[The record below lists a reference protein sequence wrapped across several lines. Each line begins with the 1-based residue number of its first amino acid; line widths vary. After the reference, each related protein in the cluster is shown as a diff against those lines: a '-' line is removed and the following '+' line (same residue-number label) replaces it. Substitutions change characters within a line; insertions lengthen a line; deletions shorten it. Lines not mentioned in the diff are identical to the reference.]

1 MSPLIALYCTSF
13 HSNNRNHKFM
23 HEESWRNM
31 FPDYSPY
38 QHVLDQYDDLEPT
51 LVGILQPR
59 LSDAVR
65 RFTAMNLQPR
75 ILRITASD
83 NTLYRDYIIELLK
96 KSINKSSSNNEN
108 TVEHPIIIAGDN
120 VTHEKLFGAV
130 YPAKD
135 GETQPQLKYGLLHQA
150 HNGYLVLSIT
160 AILSD
165 PSLWPQLKNVMMN
178 GQLEWQPITNK
189 RFYTVPAT
197 EKVNV
202 KLIIIGERYL
212 MAELDTAEP
221 DLGDGMAMYG
231 EFEQDLLLNEATLT
245 DYLSYVKGIG
255 HYYGLPTLADSD
267 AIHAILQAG
276 ARHAEDQ
283 TRLPLC
289 PLWHLNLLSEATVES
304 EGNPITAGHIKASLR
319 AKEYRESYLPERA
332 IADIHHGQVLIA
344 TEGEEVGQVNGLTVV
359 EMPGHPTAYGEPAR
373 ISCVVHFGD
382 GDITD
387 VERKVELGGNIH
399 AKGMMIMQAFVTSAL
414 DLDQALPYS
423 ASIVFEQSYSE
434 VDGDSASLAELCALM
449 SALSL
454 QPINQE
460 IAVTGA
466 VDQFGRVQAV
476 GGINQKIE
484 GFYKVCVHRGLT
496 GNQGV
501 ILPHTNLSSLC
512 LNEEVIEA
520 IKAKQFHIWAVNNVD
535 EAIPRLTG
543 KAFRSENEDDET
555 ILSLI
560 EDRIDYFHHG
570 DLSNEIGFV
579 NRLRLMISNWL
590 GQN

>member
-1 MSPLIALYCTSF
+1 
-13 HSNNRNHKFM
+13 M

-51 LVGILQPR
+51 LVGILQSR
-59 LSDAVR
+59 LSDAIR

-96 KSINKSSSNNEN
+96 KSINKSNDNNEKS
-108 TVEHPIIIAGDN
+108 VEQPIIIAGDN

-130 YPAKD
+130 YPAKN

-165 PSLWPQLKNVMMN
+165 PSLWPQLKNVLMN

-189 RFYTVPAT
+189 SLYEIPSAET
-197 EKVNV
+197 VNV

-231 EFEQDLLLNEATLT
+231 EFEQDLLLNEAAMT
-245 DYLSYVKGIG
+245 DYIRYVKGIS
-255 HYYGLPTLADSD
+255 HYYGLPMLANSE
-267 AIHAILQAG
+267 AIHTLLLTG
-276 ARHAEDQ
+276 ACHAEDQ

-289 PLWHLNLLSEATVES
+289 PLWHLNLLSEASVES
-304 EGNPITAGHIKASLR
+304 EGNPITAEHLKASLR

-359 EMPGHPTAYGEPAR
+359 EMPGHPMAYGEPAR

-399 AKGMMIMQAFVTSAL
+399 AKGMMIMQAFVATAL

-449 SALSL
+449 SALSS

-512 LNEEVIEA
+512 LNDEVIEA
-520 IKAKQFHIWAVNNVD
+520 IKAKQFHIWAVNDVD
-535 EAIPRLTG
+535 EAIPLLTG
-543 KAFRSENEDDET
+543 KVFRSENEDDET

-560 EDRIDYFHHG
+560 EERIDYFHHG
-570 DLSNEIGFV
+570 DLSNEIGIV